1 MNYSFTNKN
10 KRNKYKQFCENY
22 SKFYFNF
29 LIINNLFKIKNI
41 ILEKKIIYLI
51 LIKNSDL
58 LQNKYNYKSYYKDI
72 SFLSGRTKAIFTKYG
87 IARTDFKR
95 LMIYYQIPN
104 LKKSS
109 W

>member
-1 MNYSFTNKN
+1 MYSLK
-10 KRNKYKQFCENY
+10 
-22 SKFYFNF
+22 
-29 LIINNLFKIKNI
+29 L
-41 ILEKKIIYLI
+41 
-51 LIKNSDL
+51 
-58 LQNKYNYKSYYKDI
+58 NKYNYKSYYKDI

-95 LMIYYQIPN
+95 LMIYHQIPN